1 LEKAS
6 KVYRYSSNNH
16 NLTHSFLNILV
27 NSNIVGKMAKKIEPT
42 PTLYGKDAEAFLASI
57 ENVKHSE
64 SKQKFLEESD
74 MVYNKYVKAQK

>member
-1 LEKAS
+1 
-6 KVYRYSSNNH
+6 
-16 NLTHSFLNILV
+16 
-27 NSNIVGKMAKKIEPT
+27 MAKKIEPT